1 MEAAGSES
9 DLPSIECPRSK
20 DAILKKQRT
29 PEPSDELAVDQLPRA
44 ELEVLGCLW
53 QKEEATA
60 AQIRD
65 HLADYRPMAHGSVLT
80 LLKRLARKNLVVRR
94 KGPQGKAFLYRATRR
109 PDAIWRRILQ
119 ELADRVFGGD
129 RVAMIASLLD
139 TRSPSE
145 EELDEMRRLLET
157 LSRPKDRGEER

>member
-1 MEAAGSES
+1 M
-9 DLPSIECPRSK
+9 
-20 DAILKKQRT
+20 KKQRT
-29 PEPSDELAVDQLPRA
+29 PEPSDEPTVDQLPKA
-44 ELEVLGCLW
+44 ELDVLACLW

-60 AQIRD
+60 SEIRD

-80 LLKRLARKNLVVRR
+80 LLKRLARKDLVVRR
-94 KGPQGKAFLYRATRR
+94 KAPRGKAFLYRATRR

-145 EELDEMRRLLET
+145 DELDEMRRLLET
-157 LSRPKDRGEER
+157 LSNPKNRREEP